1 MHTPVQTLVHC
12 GMVFHL
18 TRTELRL
25 IHLKVIVQGSKQD
38 QTKSYL
44 IKRRL
49 EQVTTLFRVP
59 FGVNKPGYIFQRQ
72 QNYMQLVVS
81 GKFES
86 AYLHQIT

>member
-38 QTKSYL
+38 QTKSY
-44 IKRRL
+44 KKKEDKL

-72 QNYMQLVVS
+72 QNYMS
-81 GKFES
+81 P
-86 AYLHQIT
+86 